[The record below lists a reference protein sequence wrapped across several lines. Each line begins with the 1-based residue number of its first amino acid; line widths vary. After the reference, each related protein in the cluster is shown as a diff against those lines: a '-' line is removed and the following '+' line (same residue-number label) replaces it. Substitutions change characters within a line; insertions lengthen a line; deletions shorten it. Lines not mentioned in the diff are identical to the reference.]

1 MVDVRARA
9 SHKCERVSKSALEL
23 EPALL
28 EGMLVTAAEAGC
40 STRNQQADPA
50 TLTVARHTVPS
61 HRGAPAAQQSSSSQ
75 VTGGSSRRSSSR
87 PARDSKSSAAL
98 GARVKQ
104 ESRRAGEETPLLG
117 IVVRTLKPEEEGA
130 ALHRVTLR

>member
-98 GARVKQ
+98 G
-104 ESRRAGEETPLLG
+104 GE
-117 IVVRTLKPEEEGA
+117 
-130 ALHRVTLR
+130 